1 MLRNVFWSIFRNW
14 LNKGLTGRHVVYN
27 PYIMFV
33 CLFSRVVRACAGI
46 CPRELIAF
54 GMDIYSEGVQPLY
67 V

>member
-1 MLRNVFWSIFRNW
+1 M
-14 LNKGLTGRHVVYN
+14 GRHVVYN

-54 GMDIYSEGVQPLY
+54 GIDILAKAFSLCMCD
-67 V
+67 